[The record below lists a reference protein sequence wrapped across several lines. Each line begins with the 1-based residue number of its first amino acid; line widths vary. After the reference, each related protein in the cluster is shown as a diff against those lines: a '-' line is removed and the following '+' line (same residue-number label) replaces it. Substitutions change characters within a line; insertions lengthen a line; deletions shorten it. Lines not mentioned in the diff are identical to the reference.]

1 MADTVADIL
10 KELDSLSVEDSI
22 EVFVPSL
29 QQNVKFKKL
38 TLKQQKDLLKT
49 SIDENLVKLAF
60 NILLNSII
68 AENII
73 DKVDVNSLYTLDRAA
88 IAVSIR
94 AKSLDSK
101 YKAAEDKEINLNEL
115 VNLYSTLSLDK
126 AKLQQVTQDN
136 NFTVLLGAPS
146 LSVDKELSTYA
157 INRMKSAPTNDL
169 KLIVGELVIYELIK
183 FIRSLKIQDKEIAF
197 GALTVKERIS
207 IAEKLPSTIT
217 NKIFDFVKQYRDI
230 ETQYVKL
237 DDTII
242 DIDGNFFT
250 V

>member
-10 KELDSLSVEDSI
+10 KELDSLSIEDSI
-22 EVFVPSL
+22 EIFVPSL

-60 NILLNSII
+60 NILLSSII

-94 AKSLDSK
+94 AKSLDNK
-101 YKAAEDKEINLNEL
+101 YRAAEDKEINLNEL
-115 VNLYSTLSLDK
+115 VNLYSTLPLDK
-126 AKLQQVTQDN
+126 TKLQQVTQDN

-183 FIRSLKIQDKEIAF
+183 FIKSLKIQDKEIFF
-197 GALTVKERIS
+197 GSLTVKERVA

>member
-10 KELDSLSVEDSI
+10 KELDNLSIEDSI
-22 EVFVPSL
+22 EIFVPSL

-38 TLKQQKDLLKT
+38 TLRQQKDLLKT

-60 NILLNSII
+60 NNLLNSII
-68 AENII
+68 TENII
-73 DKVDVNSLYTLDRAA
+73 DKIDTNTLYTLDRAA
-88 IAVSIR
+88 IAIAIR
-94 AKSLDSK
+94 AKSLDNK

-115 VNLYSTLSLDK
+115 VNLYPTLSLDK
-126 AKLQQVTQDN
+126 SKLLQTVQDN

-146 LSVDKELSTYA
+146 LSTDKELSTYA
-157 INRMKSAPTNDL
+157 INRMKSSPTNDL
-169 KLIVGELVIYELIK
+169 KMIVGELVIYELVK
-183 FIRSLKIQDKEIAF
+183 FIKGLKIQNKEVNF
-197 GALTVKERIS
+197 NGLTIKERIS

-237 DDTII
+237 DDIVI